1 MAPELYIP
9 SCIREPAHPFHPPPL
24 GKPLR
29 IQIEGPLVSVKKLL
43 PDTPWH
49 VSYILTS
56 FPQIAGPLLAK
67 LTFEKIYG
75 HPVRPDVE
83 GDLVVRDEYLGWV
96 REVRP
101 RKSPLI
107 MSVSEIDYYGVTFDH
122 LVPADDP
129 NPEVLQIN
137 INEMDDD
144 EGAGGLGGHGV
155 RAQAGV
161 VRGADGACVDDDV
174 DGHLHRREE
183 VAVRSSNTDVLISW
197 RLLGLDPNDIAFNL
211 YRTTSNDNRVKLN
224 TAALR
229 GGTNFVDR
237 SADLTRENTYM
248 IRPVVDGQ
256 EGAVGGTFALHA
268 DNAVEPV
275 VRVTI
280 RKGDP
285 IKFVWV
291 GDLDGDE
298 GYDYILD
305 RQTSPQLLEAYASN
319 GTFLWQVNVGPNS
332 ESQDKISPGSSANNL
347 GHWDGVTVYDFNND
361 GLAEVAVRI
370 VNGVTF
376 GDGQRF
382 THANDDEHF
391 IAIPTD
397 YISDGPLAARFGVGY
412 LDGRQPSLVAYMKN
426 RKDDG
431 DFNLLMSAWSFS
443 GTALKMQWKWRR
455 ESRDAPD
462 GHSTRII
469 DVDGDGRD
477 EVHESGFTLHGD
489 GQLRYSLGP
498 QGVVHGDRFHIA

>member
-101 RKSPLI
+101 RN
-107 MSVSEIDYYGVTFDH
+107 EIDYYGVTFDH

-144 EGAGGLGGHGV
+144 EGAYANKYLPF
-155 RAQAGV
+155 AAGV

-319 GTFLWQVNVGPNS
+319 GTFLWQVN
-332 ESQDKISPGSSANNL
+332 
-347 GHWDGVTVYDFNND
+347 
-361 GLAEVAVRI
+361 
-370 VNGVTF
+370 
-376 GDGQRF
+376 
-382 THANDDEHF
+382 
-391 IAIPTD
+391 IPTD

>member
-101 RKSPLI
+101 RN
-107 MSVSEIDYYGVTFDH
+107 EIDYYGVTFDH

-144 EGAGGLGGHGV
+144 EGA
-155 RAQAGV
+155 
-161 VRGADGACVDDDV
+161 
-174 DGHLHRREE
+174 
-183 VAVRSSNTDVLISW
+183 
-197 RLLGLDPNDIAFNL
+197 
-211 YRTTSNDNRVKLN
+211 
-224 TAALR
+224 
-229 GGTNFVDR
+229 
-237 SADLTRENTYM
+237 
-248 IRPVVDGQ
+248 
-256 EGAVGGTFALHA
+256 
-268 DNAVEPV
+268 
-275 VRVTI
+275 
-280 RKGDP
+280 
-285 IKFVWV
+285 
-291 GDLDGDE
+291 
-298 GYDYILD
+298 
-305 RQTSPQLLEAYASN
+305 YAN
-319 GTFLWQVNVGPNS
+319 KYLPF
-332 ESQDKISPGSSANNL
+332 
-347 GHWDGVTVYDFNND
+347 
-361 GLAEVAVRI
+361 
-370 VNGVTF
+370 
-376 GDGQRF
+376 
-382 THANDDEHF
+382 
-391 IAIPTD
+391 AIPTD

>member
-1 MAPELYIP
+1 M
-9 SCIREPAHPFHPPPL
+9 
-24 GKPLR
+24 
-29 IQIEGPLVSVKKLL
+29 
-43 PDTPWH
+43 
-49 VSYILTS
+49 
-56 FPQIAGPLLAK
+56 
-67 LTFEKIYG
+67 
-75 HPVRPDVE
+75 
-83 GDLVVRDEYLGWV
+83 
-96 REVRP
+96 
-101 RKSPLI
+101 
-107 MSVSEIDYYGVTFDH
+107 
-122 LVPADDP
+122 
-129 NPEVLQIN
+129 
-137 INEMDDD
+137 
-144 EGAGGLGGHGV
+144 
-155 RAQAGV
+155 
-161 VRGADGACVDDDV
+161 RGADGACVDDDV

-391 IAIPTD
+391 IAV
-397 YISDGPLAARFGVGY
+397 LE
-412 LDGRQPSLVAYMKN
+412 GRT
-426 RKDDG
+426 G
-431 DFNLLMSAWSFS
+431 
-443 GTALKMQWKWRR
+443 
-455 ESRDAPD
+455 
-462 GHSTRII
+462 
-469 DVDGDGRD
+469 
-477 EVHESGFTLHGD
+477 
-489 GQLRYSLGP
+489 
-498 QGVVHGDRFHIA
+498 

>member
-49 VSYILTS
+49 VSYIPTS

-101 RKSPLI
+101 RN
-107 MSVSEIDYYGVTFDH
+107 EIDYYGVTFDH

-144 EGAGGLGGHGV
+144 EGAASRYEPSERVLAAMESE
-155 RAQAGV
+155 RRPAL
-161 VRGADGACVDDDV
+161 CVAPTALALMMTWTV
-174 DGHLHRREE
+174 
-183 VAVRSSNTDVLISW
+183 
-197 RLLGLDPNDIAFNL
+197 
-211 YRTTSNDNRVKLN
+211 TSIDEKKSLNDNRVKLN

-256 EGAVGGTFALHA
+256 EGAVGGTFALPA

-332 ESQDKISPGSSANNL
+332 ES
-347 GHWDGVTVYDFNND
+347 
-361 GLAEVAVRI
+361 
-370 VNGVTF
+370 
-376 GDGQRF
+376 
-382 THANDDEHF
+382 
-391 IAIPTD
+391 
-397 YISDGPLAARFGVGY
+397 
-412 LDGRQPSLVAYMKN
+412 
-426 RKDDG
+426 
-431 DFNLLMSAWSFS
+431 
-443 GTALKMQWKWRR
+443 
-455 ESRDAPD
+455 
-462 GHSTRII
+462 
-469 DVDGDGRD
+469 
-477 EVHESGFTLHGD
+477 
-489 GQLRYSLGP
+489 
-498 QGVVHGDRFHIA
+498 

>member
-101 RKSPLI
+101 RN
-107 MSVSEIDYYGVTFDH
+107 EIDYYGVTFDH

-144 EGAGGLGGHGV
+144 EGAYANKASRYEPSEGV
-155 RAQAGV
+155 LAAMESERRPAL
-161 VRGADGACVDDDV
+161 CVAPTALALMMTWTV
-174 DGHLHRREE
+174 
-183 VAVRSSNTDVLISW
+183 
-197 RLLGLDPNDIAFNL
+197 
-211 YRTTSNDNRVKLN
+211 TSIDEKKSLNDNRVKLN

-319 GTFLWQVNVGPNS
+319 GTFLWQVN
-332 ESQDKISPGSSANNL
+332 
-347 GHWDGVTVYDFNND
+347 
-361 GLAEVAVRI
+361 
-370 VNGVTF
+370 
-376 GDGQRF
+376 
-382 THANDDEHF
+382 
-391 IAIPTD
+391 IPTD